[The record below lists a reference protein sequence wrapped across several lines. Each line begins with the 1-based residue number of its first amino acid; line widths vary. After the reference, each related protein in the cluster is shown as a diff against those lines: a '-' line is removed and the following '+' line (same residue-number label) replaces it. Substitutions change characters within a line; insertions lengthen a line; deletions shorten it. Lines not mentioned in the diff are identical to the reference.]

1 MKRNDKIKAHD
12 GMRCIKCGKELYS
25 YDEYYIIKCNKKVS
39 DHFVRIHKTCY
50 EKVFPKNKNY
60 GNS

>member
-1 MKRNDKIKAHD
+1 MKRNDEIKAHD
-12 GMRCIKCGKELYS
+12 GMRCIKCGNELYS

-50 EKVFPKNKNY
+50 EKVFPKK
-60 GNS
+60 